1 MIQTGLIQHAHDD
14 LVTDASYDFYGL
26 RLATCSLDQRVKIW
40 QLEESS
46 GSWRVQDEWKAH
58 EAPVSKVCWAHPEFG
73 SVIASCSFD
82 RTAKVWEQAPPSAL
96 LDSQLGG
103 GTAGGGG
110 GGAPGGSSAGTQP
123 ATRWIERNVMAESK
137 GTVRDV
143 AFAPHYFGLK
153 LATIASDN
161 ILRIYECIDQSS
173 LTTWQLLQDIDVV
186 NLPSSSTPTYY
197 SRAHTL
203 ALGTP
208 TQTFS
213 SSLGATGGGPEKNNY
228 ADHAQ
233 ALSQGLA
240 QNAAINAAND
250 RARHGVGNR
259 EADGGWSLSWCK
271 DRYWGG
277 VLAAS
282 AGTSGV
288 VKIVQLTPSRRH
300 VTLLTLDPSP
310 SSSTTSGP
318 NPSGPSTSGIS
329 LPPPGHA
336 SHPSLSEASSSNLP
350 NTLAGASGRPG
361 SSSSHFPPTPSSQH
375 QIQNAT
381 QASSSTSAQNI
392 NKSAITSLSW
402 APSCGRSYHLVAT
415 GSRDG
420 SVRIWKI
427 QPGEETENGNGDE
440 EVGERDVDSED
451 PKWSVINMIKVEHKS
466 AVSRVE
472 WNVTGTILSSAGN
485 DGRIRLWKATPDGE
499 WKSAG
504 SIGVEQAE
512 ESERGS
518 QTDQRDV
525 EME

>member
-1 MIQTGLIQHAHDD
+1 MLQTGLIQHAHDD
-14 LVTDASYDFYGL
+14 LITDASYDFYGL
-26 RLATCSLDQRVKIW
+26 RLATCSLDQRIKIW
-40 QLEESS
+40 HLDESS
-46 GSWRVQDEWKAH
+46 GSWHVQDEWKAH
-58 EAPVSKVCWAHPEFG
+58 EAPVSKVAWAHPEFG

-82 RTAKVWEQAPPSAL
+82 RTSKIWEQAPPSAL
-96 LDSQLGG
+96 LDPQLGV
-103 GTAGGGG
+103 
-110 GGAPGGSSAGTQP
+110 AGTGGQTQP
-123 ATRWIERNVMAESK
+123 VTRWIERNIMAEGK

-173 LTTWQLLQDIDVV
+173 LTTWQLLQDIDVL
-186 NLPSSSTPTYY
+186 NLPSSSTPTFY
-197 SRAHTL
+197 SRPHTL

-213 SSLGATGGGPEKNNY
+213 STSLGGGAGGLDKTSY

-259 EADGGWSLSWCK
+259 EADGGWCLSWCK
-271 DRYWGG
+271 DRYWGEI
-277 VLAAS
+277 LAAS
-282 AGTSGV
+282 AGTSSV

-300 VTLLTLDPSP
+300 VTLLALDPSP
-310 SSSTTSGP
+310 SNNPASGAA
-318 NPSGPSTSGIS
+318 GPANR
-329 LPPPGHA
+329 PG
-336 SHPSLSEASSSNLP
+336 SLSSHLNPAQTTITSQIQQQSQNPSSSNL
-350 NTLAGASGRPG
+350 
-361 SSSSHFPPTPSSQH
+361 
-375 QIQNAT
+375 
-381 QASSSTSAQNI
+381 
-392 NKSAITSLSW
+392 NKSSITSLSW
-402 APSCGRSYHLVAT
+402 APSCGRSYHLIAT

-420 SVRIWKI
+420 SVRIWKVL
-427 QPGEETENGNGDE
+427 PGEETDAGNE
-440 EVGERDVDSED
+440 SED
-451 PKWSVINMIKVEHKS
+451 PRWTVASVVKVEHKS

-485 DGRIRLWKATPDGE
+485 DGRVRLWKAGPDGE

-518 QTDQRDV
+518 QVDQRDV
-525 EME
+525 DME